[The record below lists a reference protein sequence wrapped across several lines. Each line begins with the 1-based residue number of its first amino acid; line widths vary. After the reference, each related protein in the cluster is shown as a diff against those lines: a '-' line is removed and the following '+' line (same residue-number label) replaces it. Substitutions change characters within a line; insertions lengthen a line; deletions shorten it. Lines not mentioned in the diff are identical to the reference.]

1 MFKGVN
7 IISTSIIKMDLSDT
21 GEKRYEKVD
30 GKWIL
35 KDKFKEE
42 PKTKTI
48 QKKWKEYGIDG
59 SIVECVDEVNVPI
72 DHEENNDS
80 HVSNEPIKEAFM
92 KPLSMGDLCFHVE
105 DYNYVAFQ
113 TMEERYFTREQ
124 LNNYAIQYDVN
135 YKKYKNKKLLL
146 EALKKAWDDYF
157 IENPEFK
164 AQYYEAWTS

>member
-1 MFKGVN
+1 
-7 IISTSIIKMDLSDT
+7 
-21 GEKRYEKVD
+21 
-30 GKWIL
+30 
-35 KDKFKEE
+35 
-42 PKTKTI
+42 
-48 QKKWKEYGIDG
+48 
-59 SIVECVDEVNVPI
+59 
-72 DHEENNDS
+72 
-80 HVSNEPIKEAFM
+80 
-92 KPLSMGDLCFHVE
+92 MGDLCFHLG